1 MKTVEEIKELLR
13 KHKEEL
19 RERFKVKE
27 LGIFGSYVRGEQK
40 EKSDLDVIIEFED
53 EESLEAFEFIGLMID
68 LEEYLQK
75 IVGKKVHLASKGQA
89 VKSDK
94 WKSVK
99 KELTYI

>member
-1 MKTVEEIKELLR
+1 MKMKTVEEIKELLR

-27 LGIFGSYVRGEQK
+27 LGIFSSYVRGEQK

-75 IVGKKVHLASKGQA
+75 IVGKKVHLASKEQA

-99 KELTYI
+99 KN